1 MKFFFWNIR
10 GFGQIDR
17 KRQLKRFLRQSRF
30 DVVGLQETIKVDFSD
45 RELASLVEGLPFVWT
60 WVSAVGHS
68 GGILLGANS
77 DTFEVGTIDKGE
89 FFASIVLHQRNNGF
103 KWEAI
108 TVYGPAD
115 HSRSVDF
122 LAELHNKIAN
132 SPWPVVITGDFNLTR
147 GASENSNLS
156 QMPSMTGSLIYP
168 CVRL

>member
-10 GFGQIDR
+10 GFGQSDR

-89 FFASIVLHQRNNGF
+89 FFASIALHQ
-103 KWEAI
+103 
-108 TVYGPAD
+108 
-115 HSRSVDF
+115 
-122 LAELHNKIAN
+122 
-132 SPWPVVITGDFNLTR
+132 
-147 GASENSNLS
+147 
-156 QMPSMTGSLIYP
+156 
-168 CVRL
+168 